1 MDNDS
6 DSDKVIIENNRFAV
20 LAENNID
27 NDDNV
32 DLVSDVDENEPVL
45 AKNIKVCNRALAD
58 PEIQQILSD
67 PSMRLILDQ
76 MQNEPLAIH
85 EHLRNPVI
93 A

>member
-1 MDNDS
+1 
-6 DSDKVIIENNRFAV
+6 
-20 LAENNID
+20 
-27 NDDNV
+27 
-32 DLVSDVDENEPVL
+32 
-45 AKNIKVCNRALAD
+45 D

-67 PSMRLILDQ
+67 PNMRLILDQ